1 MAYAIKRRFKMTDYP
16 VDNAQS
22 IGAASDNTPV
32 VGTPGKPTS
41 PNMGG
46 TVMAPG
52 VATTPNPSLTISAP
66 VRAATNTPMTPGV

>member
-1 MAYAIKRRFKMTDYP
+1 MNYP
-16 VDNAQS
+16 VDNAES
-22 IGAASDNTPV
+22 HSTVADNTPN

-52 VATTPNPSLTISAP
+52 AATTPNSSLTVSAP